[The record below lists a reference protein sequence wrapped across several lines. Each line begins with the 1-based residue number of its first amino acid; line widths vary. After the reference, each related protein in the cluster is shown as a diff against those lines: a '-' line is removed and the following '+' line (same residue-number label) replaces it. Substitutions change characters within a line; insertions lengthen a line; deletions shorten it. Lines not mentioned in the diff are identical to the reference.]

1 MDVSVQLAVG
11 KIGGGAMWGGAFV
24 SHLGAPRQVAAFA
37 ASHASPPRPLRRAS
51 TTEYTQITWNLTAKM
66 QS

>member
-37 ASHASPPRPLRRAS
+37 ASHASPP
-51 TTEYTQITWNLTAKM
+51 
-66 QS
+66 